1 MSKTAFGGRQL
12 GEALDVLYTMVTDP
26 ECHVVATF
34 SGAMTVAKMGKLIC
48 KMIDEGWVQ
57 SIISTGALMAHGFI
71 EAIGMKH
78 YKYYFGEMD
87 DKELCK
93 AGLNRFMIPWSL
105 KKNFIHSETVVREVF
120 KRLKEKKYLSSYI
133 ICREL
138 GRYLHENYKDS
149 GILKSAYE
157 KDVPVYIPAFTDSEL
172 ALSIACNFFWQRIL
186 PCPMILIQKNCPL
199 YLIPILI
206 YFTIPTVYP
215 MQKR

>member
-1 MSKTAFGGRQL
+1 MKKQFVRAIESYLDPEEAGLTPLKPFDPDEIDDFDELLDAMSKTAFGGRQL

-120 KRLKEKKYLSSYI
+120 KRLKEKK
-133 ICREL
+133 
-138 GRYLHENYKDS
+138 
-149 GILKSAYE
+149 
-157 KDVPVYIPAFTDSEL
+157 
-172 ALSIACNFFWQRIL
+172 
-186 PCPMILIQKNCPL
+186 ILIFL
-199 YLIPILI
+199 YNLQRTWQI
-206 YFTIPTVYP
+206 FT
-215 MQKR
+215 